1 MSSKPPDDSVPD
13 YVLNNRAQ
21 WDAQAGDWVDAG
33 ERGWVEDPAWGIW
46 HIPETELHL
55 LPADMSGMRAIELG
69 CGTAYVSRWMNRRGA
84 SVVGIDNSEGQ
95 LKTARRLAAEH
106 SVDLELLHGNAE
118 TVPYPDASFD
128 FAISEYGAA
137 IWADPYRWIP
147 EAWRLLRPGG
157 ELVFLGNH
165 PMATVAVD
173 WSQDAPA
180 TRTLLN
186 PYFGMHRIDY
196 QEPDG
201 SPGTE
206 FNLPISEWMRL
217 FSEVGFEVISFL
229 ELRSKKRDD
238 KQVFFVTADWAYDY
252 PSEQVWKLRKT

>member
-1 MSSKPPDDSVPD
+1 MSSKPPADTVPD

-21 WDAQAGDWVDAG
+21 WDAQAGDWVEAG

-46 HIPETELHL
+46 HIPETELQL
-55 LPADMSGMRAIELG
+55 LPEDMSGMRAIELG
-69 CGTAYVSRWMNRRGA
+69 CGTAYVSRWMHRRGA

-95 LKTARRLAAEH
+95 LATARRLAAEH
-106 SVDLELLHGNAE
+106 SVELELLHGNAE

-147 EAWRLLRPGG
+147 EAWRLLRPGSQ
-157 ELVFLGNH
+157 LVFLGNH
-165 PMATVAVD
+165 PMATVAID
-173 WSQDAPA
+173 WSSEAPV
-180 TRTLLN
+180 TRKLLN

-196 QEPDG
+196 EEPDG
-201 SPGTE
+201 SPSTE

-217 FSEVGFEVISFL
+217 FADVGFEVIAYH
-229 ELRSKKRDD
+229 ELRSKERGDE
-238 KQVFFVTADWAYDY
+238 QRYFVTPDWAYDY
-252 PSEQVWKLRKT
+252 PSEQAWKLRKR